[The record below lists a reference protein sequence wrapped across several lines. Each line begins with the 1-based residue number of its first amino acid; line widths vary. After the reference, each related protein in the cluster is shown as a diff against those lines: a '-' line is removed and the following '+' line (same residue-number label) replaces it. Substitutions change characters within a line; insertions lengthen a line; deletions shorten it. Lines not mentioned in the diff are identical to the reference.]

1 MEPEMNLSAQ
11 MGFTLIHSSPSPPY
25 SNEKKGRRK
34 QGEPGRYLGVRRRP
48 WGRYAAEIRDPS
60 TKERHWLGTFD
71 TALEAAL
78 AYDRAALNMKGTQA
92 RTNFV
97 YGDSSFY
104 PLLTPYET
112 QILTPLPPPSS
123 VLMAPPAQPTLDENK
138 PCETHKSVTTDTT
151 PPTFDTDAFFTS
163 DPSSGYLESVIPQ
176 SYLKSSSGTTHLGS
190 NSWSSNLSVQ
200 EHSIS
205 TGIPTLSPN
214 FLQEQPDVATSL
226 TSSSISSSSDIGS
239 YSAFGGLTNTF
250 WADDLCTG
258 NVHPVMDESLMG
270 ALSPFLRTSVYG
282 FTAQD
287 SETLSSS
294 VASVGDVI
302 DLGYSLF

>member
-1 MEPEMNLSAQ
+1 MEPENNCSAQ
-11 MGFTLIHSSPSPPY
+11 MGFTLIHSNPSPPH

-78 AYDRAALNMKGTQA
+78 AYDRAALNMKGSQA

-97 YGDSSFY
+97 YTDSTFY

-123 VLMAPPAQPTLDENK
+123 VLMTPQTQPSPNENK
-138 PCETHKSVTTDTT
+138 PLETHKHVFPDTT
-151 PPTFDTDAFFTS
+151 KPPIIETDPFFAS
-163 DPSSGYLESVIPQ
+163 DPNSGYLESVVPQ
-176 SYLKSSSGTTHLGS
+176 SYLKSSSDTTHSGNRNNSS
-190 NSWSSNLSVQ
+190 NSFPVYDYNIPSEIPPPSPLQAQYSS
-200 EHSIS
+200 
-205 TGIPTLSPN
+205 G
-214 FLQEQPDVATSL
+214 AASL
-226 TSSSISSSSDIGS
+226 TSSSTISSSSDMGG
-239 YSAFGGLTNTF
+239 YSGFGELTNSF

-258 NVHPVMDESLMG
+258 DVNSVMDESLMG
-270 ALSPFLRTSVYG
+270 ALSPFLRSSVYG
-282 FTAQD
+282 MAPQE
-287 SETLSSS
+287 SEAFSSS
-294 VASVGDVI
+294 VTPLDSEVVSG
-302 DLGYSLF
+302 